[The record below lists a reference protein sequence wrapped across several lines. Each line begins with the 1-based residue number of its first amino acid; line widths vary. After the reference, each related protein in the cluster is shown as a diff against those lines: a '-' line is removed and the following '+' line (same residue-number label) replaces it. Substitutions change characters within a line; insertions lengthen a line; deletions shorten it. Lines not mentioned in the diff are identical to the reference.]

1 MELTLANYRTL
12 FILRTN
18 RVLAIM
24 RYSEQNKYPYIYL
37 PIIGGVCFC
46 FARKYSIVIVNTTVV
61 RRRVVYIG
69 TLTPRTDSIEASFL
83 PKKKRTVNTSQN
95 ST

>member
-1 MELTLANYRTL
+1 
-12 FILRTN
+12 
-18 RVLAIM
+18 M

-69 TLTPRTDSIEASFL
+69 TLTPRTDSIEASFFL
-83 PKKKRTVNTSQN
+83 KKKN
-95 ST
+95 SKHQSEFNLNRNACA

>member
-1 MELTLANYRTL
+1 MLTLAEH
-12 FILRTN
+12 ILS
-18 RVLAIM
+18 VLEMLHAGNTEIG
-24 RYSEQNKYPYIYL
+24 ENKQYKCLYIYL

-46 FARKYSIVIVNTTVV
+46 FARKYSMVIVNTTVV

-83 PKKKRTVNTSQN
+83 QRRASQN
-95 ST
+95 LT